1 MNEPQTNI
9 SFKNVRNAFYVY
21 CDMIKRHGKGRE
33 GASDVGFYI
42 GNVILI
48 SITCEIGLK
57 ALLVFE
63 NKHSHGHY
71 LNELF
76 NELSSQMR
84 KSIIQCTS
92 YELDYFNKA
101 LSENKD
107 HFIKWRYYY
116 ESHQLVANYGFILK
130 LFYSIKAHL
139 DEIKPELSVPA
150 H

>member
-1 MNEPQTNI
+1 MNEPQITI
-9 SFKNVRNAFYVY
+9 SFKNVRDAFYVY
-21 CDMIKRHGKGRE
+21 CDIIKRHGKGATDTPI
-33 GASDVGFYI
+33 ASFYI
-42 GNVILI
+42 GNVIL
-48 SITCEIGLK
+48 SSLACEIGLK

-84 KSIIQCTS
+84 ESIIQCTS
-92 YELDYFNKA
+92 YELESFNKA
-101 LSENKD
+101 LSDNKD

-116 ESHQLVANYGFILK
+116 ESRQLVANYDFILK

-139 DEIKPELSVPA
+139 DKIKPE

>member
-1 MNEPQTNI
+1 M
-9 SFKNVRNAFYVY
+9 F
-21 CDMIKRHGKGRE
+21 
-33 GASDVGFYI
+33 I
-42 GNVILI
+42 GNVIL
-48 SITCEIGLK
+48 SSLACEIGLK

-84 KSIIQCTS
+84 ESIIQCTS
-92 YELDYFNKA
+92 YELESFNKA

-116 ESHQLVANYGFILK
+116 ESRQLVANYDFILK

-139 DEIKPELSVPA
+139 DKIKPE